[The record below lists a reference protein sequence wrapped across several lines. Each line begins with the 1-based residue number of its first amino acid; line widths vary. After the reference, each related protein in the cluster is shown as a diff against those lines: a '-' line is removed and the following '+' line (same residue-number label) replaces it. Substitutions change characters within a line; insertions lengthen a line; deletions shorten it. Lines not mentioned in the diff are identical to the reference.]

1 MPCFN
6 RAKLVWVVEA
16 LGRYQGD
23 PRTARQIIVDE
34 KRASITRKKDFP
46 SELLDKT
53 FDEIEKLA
61 KQGSRRAKQMRKM
74 LTDSRFDKR
83 R

>member
-6 RAKLVWVVEA
+6 CAKLVWVAEA

-23 PRTARQIIVDE
+23 PRTPRQIIADE

-53 FDEIEKLA
+53 FD
-61 KQGSRRAKQMRKM
+61 
-74 LTDSRFDKR
+74 
-83 R
+83 

>member
-1 MPCFN
+1 
-6 RAKLVWVVEA
+6 LVWVVET

-23 PRTARQIIVDE
+23 PRTAEQIIADE
-34 KRASITRKKDFP
+34 KRASIKRKKDFP

-53 FDEIEKLA
+53 FDEIDRLA

-74 LTDSRFDKR
+74 LTDSRFDKQR
-83 R
+83 